1 MNRQAL
7 ETIFEAALERVDPVR
22 MVEECVRLDGDTLTV
37 SAGPTDGTAD
47 TSAVRIDLSRFDRII
62 VVGAGKAGARMAAGV
77 ESVLGD
83 RISEGVVAVKHGHT
97 EPLDRIELIEAGH
110 PVPDAMSVEAARRIC
125 RLADAADESTL
136 VLVLISGGGS
146 ALLTLP
152 YEDDDRAITL
162 DDIRETTR
170 LLLESGAPIHDIN
183 TLRKHLS
190 GISGGR
196 FCARLQPA
204 TSLSLILSDVVGDN
218 LESIASGLTTGDPT
232 TFADAAEITRRYRIA
247 DRLPEPVVRVLAD
260 GVAGSI
266 ADTPKPGDRSF
277 DRVHNALI
285 GTNALAL
292 DAARARA
299 EALGYETVVLTS
311 QITGEARE
319 VAKVLAGIAR
329 DTVRGRGIATRPCCI
344 LAGGETTVTIRGDG
358 KGGRNQEFA
367 LAMLSEI
374 ADNPAAFRGVSFLSG
389 ATDGNDG
396 PTDAAGAF
404 ASPSVL
410 RGVRDAGLSIRDALD
425 RNDSYHFFDAVGSLL
440 RTGPTNTN
448 VCDIQIIVVE

>member
-7 ETIFEAALERVDPVR
+7 ESIFTAALDRVDPVR
-22 MVEECVRLDGDTLTV
+22 MVEECVRLDGESLTV
-37 SAGPTDGTAD
+37 TAGTTM
-47 TSAVRIDLSRFDRII
+47 RFDLSRFNRIV
-62 VVGAGKAGARMAAGV
+62 VVGAGKAGARMAAGI

-83 RISEGVVAVKHGHT
+83 RISEGLVAVKHGHT
-97 EPLDRIELIEAGH
+97 EPLGRIELIEAGH
-110 PVPDAMSVEAARRIC
+110 PVPDAMSVEASRRIC
-125 RLADAADESTL
+125 ALADSADESTL

-152 YEDDDRAITL
+152 YEDADHTVTL
-162 DDIRETTR
+162 DNIQETTQ

-196 FCARLQPA
+196 LCARLAPA

-218 LESIASGLTTGDPT
+218 LESIASGLTTADPT
-232 TFADAAEITRRYRIA
+232 TFADASEIARRYRID
-247 DRLPEPVVRVLAD
+247 DRLPEPVARALAD
-260 GVAGSI
+260 GVAGAI
-266 ADTPKPGDRSF
+266 PDTPKPGDRSF

-319 VAKVLAGIAR
+319 VARVLAGIAR
-329 DTVRGRGIATRPCCI
+329 DTVRGPGIVERPCCV

-367 LAMLSEI
+367 LAMLSEM
-374 ADNPAAFRGVSFLSG
+374 ADNPDAFRGVSFLSG

-404 ASPSVL
+404 ASPKVVA
-410 RGVRDAGLSIRDALD
+410 RAREAGLSIRDALA
-425 RNDSYHFFDAVGSLL
+425 RNDSYRFFDAIDSLL

-448 VCDIQIIVVE
+448 VCDIQIVLTE